1 MRDDTEDALLL
12 AANEIKKLRS
22 ECVASLSNGS
32 CSSFDN
38 YKRETGKIKGYD
50 DSLEIIGKCLKTI
63 QTRD

>member
-22 ECVASLSNGS
+22 ECVSTTSSGS
-32 CSSFDN
+32 CSSFEH
-38 YKRETGKIKGYD
+38 YKSVTGRIKGYD

-63 QTRD
+63 QERD